1 MRVRKE
7 LSPMIV
13 AVSKVNSKNGRNAT
27 DEEAF
32 LSGREQRV
40 RVNGEL
46 SDFESVI
53 SGIPQGSVLGP
64 NCTLMSFQTLYDLI
78 FSYLWTT
85 LRFSAESPRSRMS
98 NGHRCT
104 KPWSEMWLL
113 KFI

>member
-46 SDFESVI
+46 SDSKSVI
-53 SGIPQGSVLGP
+53 SGIPQCSWPATV
-64 NCTLMSFQTLYDLI
+64 CTV
-78 FSYLWTT
+78 
-85 LRFSAESPRSRMS
+85 
-98 NGHRCT
+98 H
-104 KPWSEMWLL
+104 
-113 KFI
+113 